1 MTRGWFLM
9 AVGLVTL
16 IPAPA
21 GTQDRKGGAVEVL
34 FAPTHDKRMIQAR
47 LTDEI
52 GSAKREIVVAVYQFT
67 SRQLADALANAR
79 RRGVDVRVL
88 VDGTQAAD
96 RGIYGEALKILE
108 SGGVAL
114 RRVYPAGV
122 DKKGAKMTAQTPRFH
137 HKFCVIDGE
146 RLITGSYNWTVQADT
161 DNHENVV
168 LLSKRDV
175 AKQYLDRFE
184 ETWKDERITE

>member
-1 MTRGWFLM
+1 MTRGTMLL

-21 GTQDRKGGAVEVL
+21 GTQDRKGGVEVL

-47 LTDEI
+47 LAEEI
-52 GSAKREIVVAVYQFT
+52 ASAKREIVVAVYQFT
-67 SRQLADALANAR
+67 SRQLAEALANAH

-88 VDGTQAAD
+88 ADGNQASEH
-96 RGIYGEALKILE
+96 GTYGEALKILE
-108 SGGVAL
+108 TGGVAL
-114 RRVYPAGV
+114 RRVYPSGI
-122 DKKGAKMTAQTPRFH
+122 DKKGAKVTAQTPRFH
-137 HKFCVIDGE
+137 HKFCVLDGE

-161 DNHENVV
+161 DNYENVV
-168 LLSKRDV
+168 LMSKRDV

-184 ETWKDERITE
+184 AI